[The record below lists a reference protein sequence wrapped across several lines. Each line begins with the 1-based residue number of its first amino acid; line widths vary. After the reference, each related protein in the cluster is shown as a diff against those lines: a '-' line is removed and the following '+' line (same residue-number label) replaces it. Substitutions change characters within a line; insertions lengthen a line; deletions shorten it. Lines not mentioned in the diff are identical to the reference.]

1 MDIFKTAVW
10 YFAYKEGKKSL
21 EQEQKEENIQE
32 ENDLVDHILE

>member
-21 EQEQKEENIQE
+21 VEEEKKEEKPQ
-32 ENDLVDHILE
+32 ENDLVDHILD